1 MSLATLGKVYLDEN
15 RFTSDPNIVRSWP
28 PRRSRLLGIGGSTTQ
43 QDFGRFAKDLR
54 LTLTSHELNLMNQ
67 SLVKTIEELMYVRRA
82 TYVYEDFEGIEGTVV
97 IVDFDARPTY
107 YKDGDGV
114 LFDYQLV
121 LDVVAL
127 TKLNF
132 ATYTGN

>member
-1 MSLATLGKVYLDEN
+1 MSLKVIGKVYLDQKQ
-15 RFTSDPNIVRSWP
+15 FTSDPHISRSWP

-54 LTLTSHELNLMNQ
+54 LTLVSHDLNLMNQ
-67 SLVKTIEELMYVRRA
+67 ALVKSIEELMYPRRT
-82 TYVYEDFEGIEGTVV
+82 TYAYTDFEGIEGTVA
-97 IVDFDARPTY
+97 IVDFNAKPTY

-121 LDVVAL
+121 LDIVAL

-132 ATYTGN
+132 AAYTGN